1 MIAAMMF
8 LAATAALAPIRDRY
22 LELYF
27 RTFPT
32 AAVQAGRH
40 DHDRELE
47 HLTPAVFRRWIAA
60 NRETRKEL
68 APWLAAEANRGSPD
82 DRLDAEALAGQI
94 DREVHDL
101 EVRKRPWRDPLYW
114 TEILGDA
121 DVFLL
126 IRDDRPERERIEA
139 VRART
144 LRVPRLAADAE
155 AAMSQAPRSEI
166 APELCRIA
174 AEQARASAAFFR
186 DGLPKFA
193 PADARLRRAGLEA
206 APALDRLA
214 RFFDRLSR
222 EATGSPRLGSE
233 YAETFRLSTGWKES
247 PEDVLAEAERD
258 LSARRDEAARYG
270 RSVWSEIFPGEDAP
284 AGDVDV
290 LRRLF
295 SRAAADRAKNTDE
308 LVGDYRD
315 LVSRLETFLREKDV
329 ITLPDPLTLWS
340 GPSPGFFV
348 GQSVGGIYAAGP
360 YSPGSKTLWFLPTPP
375 DSASAAEKDAF
386 FRDFNRHFGVMITP
400 HETLPGHYVQL
411 KYAARSPH
419 KVRALFADGVFVEGW
434 GTFCERLMLDQ
445 GWGGPLDRIAHLKK
459 QMENIA
465 RTIADI
471 RVHTRGMTREELVR
485 FAREDALQDDQFAG
499 NMWTRSITSA
509 PQLTFYYLGY
519 REVRGLFDD
528 VRAARGFAFRLKEF
542 MDGMMKLGP
551 VPIGHYRALFGLAGE
566 SR

>member
-1 MIAAMMF
+1 MI
-8 LAATAALAPIRDRY
+8 LAAALLAVSPALAPIRDAY

-47 HLTPAVFRRWIAA
+47 HLTPEVLGRWLAENKRTRRS
-60 NRETRKEL
+60 L
-68 APWLAAEANRGSPD
+68 APWLKPSPWTTED
-82 DRLDAEALAGQI
+82 DRLDAEALAAQI

-101 EVRKRPWRDPLYW
+101 AVRRRPRTDPLYW
-114 TEILGDA
+114 TEILGNA

-126 IRDDRPERERIEA
+126 IRDDRPEEERLAA

-144 LRVPRLAADAE
+144 LLIPRLAADARS
-155 AAMSQAPRSEI
+155 AMARTPRSEI

-174 AEQARASAAFFR
+174 SGQAQAGAAFFR

-193 PADARLRRAGLEA
+193 PADAGLRRAGRRA
-206 APALDRLA
+206 ADVLDRLEK
-214 RFFDRLSR
+214 FFDRLAH
-222 EATGSPRLGSE
+222 EATGSPRLGAD
-233 YAETFRLSTGWKES
+233 YAATFRLSTGWPDS
-247 PEDVLAEAERD
+247 PEIVLAEAERD
-258 LSARRDEAARYG
+258 LLAKKREAALYG
-270 RSVWSEIFPGEDAP
+270 RSVWDQIFPGKEAP
-284 AGDVDV
+284 ADDTTL
-290 LRRLF
+290 LRSLF
-295 SRAAADRAKNTDE
+295 ARAAEDRAKSTEE
-308 LVGDYRD
+308 LVDDYRN
-315 LVSRLETFLREKDV
+315 LVSRLETFLREKDI

-360 YSPGSKTLWFLPTPP
+360 YSPDAKTLWFLPTPP
-375 DSASAAEKDAF
+375 DSATPGEKDAF
-386 FRDFNRHFGVMITP
+386 FRDFNHHFNVMITP

-419 KVRALFADGVFVEGW
+419 KVRALFADRPFVEGW
-434 GTFCERLMLDQ
+434 GTFCERLILDQ
-445 GWGGPLDRIAHLKK
+445 GWGGALDRIAHLKK

-471 RVHTRGMTREELVR
+471 RVHTHAMSRDDLIR

-499 NMWTRSITSA
+499 NMWMRSITSA

-519 REVRGLFDD
+519 REVRGLFDE
-528 VRAARGFAFRLKEF
+528 VRAARGADFRLREF
-542 MDGMMKLGP
+542 MDGMMRLGP
-551 VPIGHYRALFGLAGE
+551 VPIRHSRALLGLADG